1 MSPIDFGTYRVSKSE
16 YRGGIFDI
24 ACRQFDAQ
32 VADPVERTNM
42 EKNIDRKRV
51 IEIEERYAHPEMSE
65 NWKLEFPVETLGVYN
80 TKLDLETRRAYAEK
94 MS

>member
-1 MSPIDFGTYRVSKSE
+1 
-16 YRGGIFDI
+16 
-24 ACRQFDAQ
+24 
-32 VADPVERTNM
+32 M